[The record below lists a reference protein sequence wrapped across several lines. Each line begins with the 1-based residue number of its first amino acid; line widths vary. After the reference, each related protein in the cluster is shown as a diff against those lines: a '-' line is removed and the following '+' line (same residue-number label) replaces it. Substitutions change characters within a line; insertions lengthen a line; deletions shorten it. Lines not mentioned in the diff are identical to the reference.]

1 MSKSFSAA
9 EVAKHKTPEDFW
21 IIVDGDVYD
30 LTSTF
35 LPYPP
40 SPTSPPLTPLPAFQH
55 EHPGG
60 VKVLSRFGG
69 KDASKPFWKFHNKS
83 VLGKYGEKLK
93 LGSVEPAAK
102 L

>member
-9 EVAKHKTPEDFW
+9 EVAKHKASDDFW

-30 LTSTF
+30 LTT
-35 LPYPP
+35 
-40 SPTSPPLTPLPAFQH
+40 FQH